1 MSINRDHD
9 LGNVSVAVD
18 VPATPTAA
26 AESHLRL
33 RAYLDRV
40 RSLTPHD
47 ALVAVWRNARRRWP
61 ALRQWLE
68 AHSSNPDWLPR
79 EWRHPLAGYAGAGML
94 QIGAAFATLGL
105 LHVLPTFVLPALP
118 VALAVMLAAVSWG
131 AGPALCAV
139 LVGTALIN
147 IPALA
152 PHFPSRLAAANSLIE
167 LCLLLA
173 AGLGVGLAVGQSRRA
188 RRDAEALSAM
198 LDAERARLEAAIDAI
213 PDLVA
218 KRMDEFLGIASHEI
232 RTPLTAIQANAQFLA
247 RRLQNS
253 PSGARDDDPA
263 QVAEAARVVVDRI
276 QRQVARLNR
285 LVGDLISTSHI
296 QTSRLD
302 LRLAPCDLGAI
313 VHEAVHEQRQMM
325 PGRSIRLDVP
335 DGLGAPVLAD
345 ADRVAQVVA
354 NYVTNALKFSADDRP
369 VVVRLRLEVGQA
381 RVSVR
386 DEGPGLPPDEQERIW
401 DRFHQADGIEV
412 RSGSGVGLGLGLYI
426 SRALIERHGGEVGV
440 ESVPGEGSTFWF
452 SLPLAPE
459 A

>member
-1 MSINRDHD
+1 MSIDSDHD
-9 LGNVSVAVD
+9 VGNVSVAVNG
-18 VPATPTAA
+18 PTPPPTTK
-26 AESHLRL
+26 ESHLRL
-33 RAYLDRV
+33 HAYLDRA
-40 RSLTPHD
+40 RTFTSHD
-47 ALVAVWRNARRRWP
+47 TLVEVWRHARRRWP
-61 ALRQWLE
+61 DLRLWLE
-68 AHSSNPDWLPR
+68 AHSSNPDWLPHACQ
-79 EWRHPLAGYAGAGML
+79 HPLAGYVGAVTL
-94 QIGAAFATLGL
+94 QICAALATLGL
-105 LHVLPTFVLPALP
+105 LHVLPIFVLPALP
-118 VALAVMLAAVSWG
+118 VALAVMLAAASWG

-147 IPALA
+147 LPALA

-188 RRDAEALSAM
+188 RRNAEVLSAM
-198 LDAERARLEAAIDAI
+198 LDAERARLEDAIDAI
-213 PDLVA
+213 PELVA

-247 RRLQNS
+247 RRLQN
-253 PSGARDDDPA
+253 PQPGARIDDPA

-276 QRQVARLNR
+276 QRQVVRLNR
-285 LVGDLISTSHI
+285 LVGDLICTSHI

-302 LRLAPCDLGAI
+302 LRLSPCDLGAI
-313 VHEAVHEQRQMM
+313 VDEAVHEQRQMM
-325 PGRSIRLDVP
+325 PGRSVRLDIP
-335 DGLGAPVLAD
+335 DGLCAPVRAD
-345 ADRVAQVVA
+345 ADRIAQVVA
-354 NYVTNALKFSADDRP
+354 NYVNNALKFSAEDRP
-369 VVVRLRLEVGQA
+369 VVVRMRCKRGQA

-401 DRFHQADGIEV
+401 DRFHQVDGIEV

-440 ESVPGEGSTFWF
+440 ESVPGAGSTFWF
-452 SLPLAPE
+452 CLPLARD